1 MSGIEVGTTFDIA
14 VSHME
19 ERKIFFASEEEIKK
33 LAANGQIA
41 SQYVNF
47 DNEATSEFK
56 FNPNGSSYAIEGI
69 LSPDGRVFGKMEL
82 SFLKELEKIF
92 TRIFTEINIKIS
104 LSTV

>member
-1 MSGIEVGTTFDIA
+1 
-14 VSHME
+14 ME
-19 ERKIFFASEEEIKK
+19 KEDFLQARKKSKK

-69 LSPDGRVFGKMEL
+69 LSPDGRVLERWDI
-82 SFLKELEKIF
+82 LKELEKIF